1 MQTEIKLWKE
11 LNISRCVMEFS
22 CGGDSMNE
30 TDFTLYDKDDKVV
43 ICDELTD
50 YFEDNVYKEVE
61 FYEVSDGHYMGEF
74 GQVEITLEEDDED
87 ENGGIFVYD
96 KQAQGEWEETFTTEL
111 YVEVSEKEKEVLG
124 KLSNFN
130 NSPWVRDTNINYKD
144 DCIITEEEEV
154 TLNTLLERIT
164 NEAEEVEIDG
174 KGEEQDS
181 SDRSFESDIEF
192 EDGKLLVNVSSRFY
206 YTEESYD

>member
-30 TDFTLYDKDDKVV
+30 TDFTLYDKNDEVV
-43 ICDELTD
+43 MCDELTD
-50 YFEDNVYKEVE
+50 YFEDNVYKEVD

-96 KQAQGEWEETFTTEL
+96 KQAQGEWEETFTSEL

-130 NSPWVRDTNINYKD
+130 NSPWDRDVNINYKD

-154 TLNTLLERIT
+154 TLNTLLEKIT

-181 SDRSFESDIEF
+181 SDRSFESDIQF
-192 EDGKLLVNVSSRFY
+192 EDGKLLVNVSGRFY

>member
-1 MQTEIKLWKE
+1 MKTEIKLWKE
-11 LNISRCVMEFS
+11 NNIERCVMEFS

-30 TDFTLYDKDDKVV
+30 TDFTLYDKSGEEV

-50 YFEDNVYKEVE
+50 YFEDIVYKEVD

-74 GQVEITLEEDDED
+74 GQVEITLEEDEEDED
-87 ENGGIFVYD
+87 GGIFVYD
-96 KQAQGEWEETFTTEL
+96 KQAKGEWEESFTSEL
-111 YVEVSEKEKEVLG
+111 YFEVSEKEKEVLN

-130 NSPWVRDTNINYKD
+130 NSPWDRDMNINYKD

-154 TLNTLLERIT
+154 TLNTLLERVRD
-164 NEAEEVEIDG
+164 EAEETEIDG
-174 KGEEQDS
+174 KGEEQDEG
-181 SDRSFESDIEF
+181 RSFESDIEF

>member
-43 ICDELTD
+43 MCDELTD
-50 YFEDNVYKEVE
+50 YFEDNVYKEVD

-96 KQAQGEWEETFTTEL
+96 KQAQGEWEETFVGEL
-111 YVEVSEKEKEVLG
+111 YMEVSEKEKEVLG

-130 NSPWVRDTNINYKD
+130 SSPWDRDVNINYKD